1 MQTSFDQGQNW
12 FLRGMRAGLES
23 RQQHPNWTENEV
35 TIQSGMQAVLFLLTD
50 PEGAVQFSRGF
61 IRGYQAA
68 EVH

>member
-1 MQTSFDQGQNW
+1 
-12 FLRGMRAGLES
+12 MRAGLES